1 MRIKRVFSCFA
12 SFSGFRHGGA
22 TNPPQGQRV
31 ISHWSDPQN
40 SVQELCQSSDRPR
53 IRRDPCEGDGTP
65 TKLLVCCV
73 KPTAIWPKRSLPKM
87 SAENSESLRTPTYRW
102 RRRHQP
108 KELDAER
115 RSREWELKAEHHKT
129 LVVEL
134 LLD

>member
-1 MRIKRVFSCFA
+1 
-12 SFSGFRHGGA
+12 
-22 TNPPQGQRV
+22 
-31 ISHWSDPQN
+31 
-40 SVQELCQSSDRPR
+40 
-53 IRRDPCEGDGTP
+53 
-65 TKLLVCCV
+65 
-73 KPTAIWPKRSLPKM
+73 M